1 MAAKNIDPATGAS
14 TWAFG
19 SHRWTKKMG
28 NFTKKAIVKQI
39 KSIPDHLLCV
49 LILQHDIILKSAL
62 KNKTN
67 IKISKGRDAIKV

>member
-1 MAAKNIDPATGAS
+1 
-14 TWAFG
+14 
-19 SHRWTKKMG
+19 MG